1 MYLLSHLEQ
10 VSVIQLKASLHQNV
24 LVRVAHHVAN
34 AQLMDKESFKVR
46 VYFN

>member
-24 LVRVAHHVAN
+24 LVRVAHHVSN